1 MSVKKCSKCQ
11 SIFECGNNS
20 SGCWCEEVFIGLETL
35 KALKATYDNCLCPK
49 CLKEYSLKPI
59 KN

>member
-49 CLKEYSLKPI
+49 CLKEYQKD
-59 KN
+59 